1 MSLADRSYTAG
12 QPVEMYQIE
21 QGSSIRRYT
30 SHARPVSVG
39 NLIYEPINISRDEVE
54 TSDDSFKGTLTV
66 SMPRNEPLAV
76 ELIGASLEIPMIIT
90 LFRGHLSGNSAQD
103 VSVYWKGRVVT
114 TKAQDNEI
122 KIDCESV
129 FTSLKRAGLRAR
141 YEKTCRHE
149 VFDKGC
155 KVIEDNFRK
164 IAILDSINV
173 MEITLGGEAAPIGYY
188 TAGMII
194 FPDGTTRLITKHE
207 QHGHITI
214 SRPHPTAQVGE
225 RVTLLPG
232 CDHSQATCKAKFNNF
247 INYGGWPYI
256 PIKNPF
262 GGSSFT

>member
-1 MSLADRSYTAG
+1 MSLADTSYISG
-12 QPVEMYQIE
+12 IPVEMYQID
-21 QGSSIRRYT
+21 QGSSTRRYT
-30 SHARPVSVG
+30 THAKPVSVSG
-39 NLIYEPINISRDEVE
+39 NIFEPKNITRDAVE
-54 TSDDSFKGTLTV
+54 TSDDSFKGTLTLTL
-66 SMPRNEPLAV
+66 PRNDALAV
-76 ELIGASLEIPMIIT
+76 ELIGASLEIPMIVT
-90 LFRGHLSGNSAQD
+90 LFRGHLSGNTAQD

-155 KVIEDNFRK
+155 RVNEANFRK
-164 IAILDSINV
+164 EGVISSVNV
-173 MEITLGGEAAPIGYY
+173 MDIVITGEDAPVGYY
-188 TAGMII
+188 TAGMVI

-207 QHGHITI
+207 KAGEITI
-214 SRPHPTAQVGE
+214 SRPHPAAQSGQ

-232 CDHSQATCKAKFNNF
+232 CDHSISTCKNKFNNY

>member
-1 MSLADRSYTAG
+1 MSSADTSYMAG
-12 QPVEMYQIE
+12 RPVEMYKIE
-21 QGSSIRRYT
+21 QGTSARRYT
-30 SHARPVSVG
+30 SHAKPVSIG
-39 NLIYEPINISRDEVE
+39 NTVYEPKNIKRDEVE
-54 TSDDSFKGTLTV
+54 TSDDSFKGTLTL
-66 SMPRNEPLAV
+66 SLPRNDPLAV

-90 LFRGHLSGNSAQD
+90 LFRGHLSGSSADD

-149 VFDKGC
+149 VFDRGC
-155 KVIEDNFRK
+155 KVNEANFRK
-164 IAILDSINV
+164 IATVATVDV
-173 MEITLGGEAAPIGYY
+173 MRITLTGEAAVIGYY

-207 QHGHITI
+207 AQGEITI
-214 SRPHPTAQVGE
+214 SRPHPGAQPGQ

-232 CDHSQATCKAKFNNF
+232 CDHSQGTCRTKFNNF